1 MKTNGARILESL
13 GIPFELREYEVDP
26 EDLSALT
33 VAKKVGMPPEQV
45 FKTLLT
51 AGGPGVF
58 VFAVIPGDAELDFK
72 KLARAACLRKAEM
85 VPLKEVQPLTGYIRG
100 GVTVFG
106 AKKAYPVF
114 VDETIILFDQI
125 SVSAG
130 ARGTQLILA
139 PDDYLRAA
147 AAQTADLTKDAPTT
161 PTMTKSAPS
170 ISKICHPERK
180 PKYDCH
186 PERAS
191 KYDCHPERAKRV
203 EGPAFSPSNSPEE
216 AT

>member
-13 GIPFELREYEVDP
+13 NIPFTLQEYEVDP
-26 EDLSALT
+26 DDLSAIT
-33 VAKKVGMPPEQV
+33 VARKIGMPPEQV

-51 AGGPGVF
+51 TGGPNAY

-72 KLARAACLRKAEM
+72 KLARAVAGAPSDRSSSMGWSGLRKAEM

-114 VDETIILFDQI
+114 VDETAILFDQI

-139 PDDYLRAA
+139 PGDYLRAA
-147 AAQTADLTKDAPTT
+147 EAQTADLTKDTT
-161 PTMTKSAPS
+161 PRAPS
-170 ISKICHPERK
+170 FRAFGERVGNDETKNSTPE
-180 PKYDCH
+180 DC
-186 PERAS
+186 P
-191 KYDCHPERAKRV
+191 
-203 EGPAFSPSNSPEE
+203 
-216 AT
+216 